1 MKKLIFGLM
10 LSGGLLVGC
19 NRSAPKLLESQ
30 ALPLDT
36 SQVAMPSVQSWFLT
50 PALQQLI
57 DSAVRQ
63 QPDYL
68 SSIAGLQQARAELL
82 ARKYGLLP
90 SLDVFAGRGLR
101 RFSEYTMDGVGNFD
115 TNFSPNIRPDQRM
128 PNPLPDL
135 QLNAR
140 LSWELDVWGRL
151 SSLKRAAAQRYLA
164 TEAGLHWQKTLL
176 VSEIATTYY
185 ELRTLNE
192 IQTIVKQNENLQLG
206 GLQLVKIKL
215 EAGRVT
221 ALAVQQFEAQLAET
235 QAMYHALE
243 GDKLRAAN
251 RLNLQMGQIRGG
263 LADSLVSVDSNFEV
277 ISFAAVPAQALL
289 ARPDVKAAAL
299 QLEAAGADL
308 KAAEAAFFPQIVL
321 GPEIGFQSFNP
332 AQWLSPAS
340 LAWNLV
346 GGITAPVFSRG
357 SLRADLKRAK
367 VQQTQAFQAYRKVAL
382 TAYTEIL
389 DAMQQD
395 RQLAL
400 QMEAKL
406 RQVNSLREGVK
417 SATELFAAGYATY
430 LEVVLAQ
437 NNVLAAEIQLAQVRL
452 QRKLNQ
458 VQLYRALGGGW

>member
-1 MKKLIFGLM
+1 MKKILFGIVLTAAV
-10 LSGGLLVGC
+10 LGGC
-19 NRSAPKLLESQ
+19 NRSAPKPLASQ
-30 ALPLDT
+30 QLPLDT
-36 SQVAMPSVQSWFLT
+36 AQVAMPNIQSWFVT

-57 DSAVRQ
+57 DSALRQ

-68 SSIAGLQQARAELL
+68 SSMAALQQARAELM

-90 SLDVFAGRGLR
+90 SVEVFAGRGLR
-101 RFSEYTMDGVGNFD
+101 RFGEYTIDGVGNFD

-128 PNPLPDL
+128 SNPLPDL
-135 QLNAR
+135 QLSTR

-151 SSLKRAAAQRYLA
+151 SNLKRAAAKRYLA

-176 VSEIATTYY
+176 VAELASSYY
-185 ELRTLNE
+185 ELRALNE

-206 GLQLVKIKL
+206 GLNLVKIKL

-235 QAMYHALE
+235 QALFHALE
-243 GDKLRAAN
+243 GDKLRAIN
-251 RLNLQMGQIRGG
+251 RLNLQMGQVQGS
-263 LADSLVSVDSNFEV
+263 LFDSLVGVDAPFESVAFSR
-277 ISFAAVPAQALL
+277 VPAQALL
-289 ARPDVKAAAL
+289 ARPDLKAAAL
-299 QLEAAGADL
+299 QLEAAGADV
-308 KAAEAAFFPQIVL
+308 KAAEAAFFPQIIL
-321 GPEIGFQSFNP
+321 SPEIGFQSFNP

-346 GGITAPVFSRG
+346 GGITAPVFARG
-357 SLRADLKRAK
+357 NLRADLKRAQ

-389 DAMQQD
+389 DALQQD

-400 QMEAKL
+400 QLEAKQ

-437 NNVLAAEIQLAQVRL
+437 NNVLAAEIELAQVRL
-452 QRKLNQ
+452 QRRINQ
-458 VQLYRALGGGW
+458 VNLYRALGGGW

>member
-1 MKKLIFGLM
+1 MKKLLIGVVLTAA
-10 LSGGLLVGC
+10 LLAGC
-19 NRSAPKLLESQ
+19 NRSAPKTLATQ
-30 ALPLDT
+30 GIPLD
-36 SQVAMPSVQSWFLT
+36 SAQVELPKVQTWFVT

-57 DSAVRQ
+57 DSALQR

-68 SSIAGLQQARAELL
+68 SNLATLQQARAELM

-90 SLDVFAGRGLR
+90 ALDVFGGRGLR
-101 RFSEYTMDGVGNFD
+101 RFGEYTMDGVGNFD

-128 PNPLPDL
+128 PNPLPDY
-135 QLNAR
+135 QLSAR

-151 SSLKRAAAQRYLA
+151 SSLKRAAAKRYLA

-176 VSEIATTYY
+176 VAEIATTYY

-192 IQTIVKQNENLQLG
+192 IQTIVKQNETLQLG
-206 GLQLVKIKL
+206 GLNLVKIKL

-235 QAMYHALE
+235 QALFHALE

-251 RLNLQMGQIRGG
+251 RLNLQMGQVQGPFS
-263 LADSLVSVDSNFEV
+263 DSLLGTDLTFETLPF
-277 ISFAAVPAQALL
+277 STVPAKALL

-299 QLEAAGADL
+299 QLEAAGADV
-308 KAAEAAFFPQIVL
+308 KAAEAAFFPQLVL

-346 GGITAPVFSRG
+346 GGITAPVFARG
-357 SLRADLKRAK
+357 NLRADLKRAQ
-367 VQQTQAFQAYRKVAL
+367 VQQTQAFQAYRKAAL
-382 TAYTEIL
+382 TAYTELL
-389 DAMQQD
+389 DALQQD

-400 QMEAKL
+400 QLEAKQ
-406 RQVNSLREGVK
+406 RQVSSLKEGVK